1 MGKKRTGRSGGK
13 VITIIDIARDA
24 GVSPS
29 TVSRVLS
36 GNPRVDAA
44 MRAAVEAAAKRLNY
58 RPNMVAQG
66 LVRGRSNTI
75 GVLTQNMNSLFYG
88 EMVIGIEQQL
98 YQTGYFPLLASGNW
112 NLPNLPTELDA
123 LDVLLGRQIDGLII
137 LGGQLPDERLQGVAA
152 QLPLILVGRT
162 AAGLEDRCLQIDNY
176 QGAYSAVQYLLQSGH
191 TRIAHI
197 TGKMV
202 QTDAQARYAGYCAAL
217 EDAGVGI
224 DPQLIVEGTFQEQ
237 GGIQAI
243 EVLLE
248 RGVQMSAVF
257 AANDPLAYGARLAL
271 FRHGIRVPD
280 DISLV
285 GFDDQSNSVY
295 CIPPL
300 TTVRQPALEMG
311 AAAAAAMLRLL
322 AGEPLGLP
330 TIATELV
337 IRESTRQR

>member
-1 MGKKRTGRSGGK
+1 MGKKRTERSSG

-36 GNPRVDAA
+36 GNPKVDAA
-44 MRAAVEAAAKRLNY
+44 MRDAVEASAKRLNY

-98 YQTGYFPLLASGNW
+98 YPTGYFPLLASGNW
-112 NLPNLPTELDA
+112 NLPNFQTEIDA

-137 LGGQLPDERLQGVAA
+137 LGGQLADERLQTVAA

-162 AAGLEDRCLQIDNY
+162 AAGLEEQSLQIDNR
-176 QGAYSAVQYLLQSGH
+176 QGAYAAVRYLVDSGH

-197 TGKMV
+197 TGKMD
-202 QTDAQARYAGYCAAL
+202 QPDAQARYAGYCAAL
-217 EDAGVGI
+217 EDAGVGV

-237 GGIQAI
+237 GGIRAVD
-243 EVLLE
+243 VLVE
-248 RGVQMSAVF
+248 RGVELSAIF
-257 AANDPLAYGARLAL
+257 AANDSMAHGARLAL
-271 FRHGIRVPD
+271 FRHGLQVPG

-300 TTVRQPALEMG
+300 TTVRQPALELG
-311 AAAAAAMLRLL
+311 ASAAAAMLRALE
-322 AGEPLGLP
+322 GKPMDLP
-330 TIATELV
+330 TITTELIV
-337 IRESTRQR
+337 RESTRRR

>member
-1 MGKKRTGRSGGK
+1 MGKKRTERSGSS

-36 GNPRVDAA
+36 GNPRVDED
-44 MRAAVEAAAKRLNY
+44 MRAAVQASAKKLNY

-137 LGGQLPDERLQGVAA
+137 LAGQLPDERLRAVAA
-152 QLPLILVGRT
+152 QLPLILVART

-176 QGAYSAVQYLLQSGH
+176 QAAYAAVQYLLQSGH
-191 TRIAHI
+191 RRIAHI
-197 TGKMV
+197 TGKML
-202 QTDAQARYAGYCAAL
+202 QTDAQDRYAGYCAAL
-217 EDAGVGI
+217 EDAGVGV

-237 GGIQAI
+237 GGIRAI
-243 EVLLE
+243 ETLLE
-248 RGVQMSAVF
+248 RGVEMSAIF
-257 AANDPLAYGARLAL
+257 AANDSMAHGARLAL
-271 FRHGIRVPD
+271 FRHGIQVPA

-322 AGEPLGLP
+322 AGEPLALP
-330 TIATELV
+330 TIATDLI

>member
-1 MGKKRTGRSGGK
+1 MAKKRTERSTSS

-36 GNPRVDAA
+36 GNSRVDAA
-44 MRAAVEAAAKRLNY
+44 MRAAVEASANKLNY
-58 RPNMVAQG
+58 RPNLGAQG

-98 YQTGYFPLLASGNW
+98 YQTAYFPLLASGNW
-112 NLPNLPTELDA
+112 NLPNFQTELDA
-123 LDVLLGRQIDGLII
+123 LDVLLRRQIDGLII
-137 LGGQLPDERLQGVAA
+137 LCGQLPDARLQAVAT

-162 AAGLEDRCLQIDNY
+162 AAGLEDHCLQIDNY
-176 QGAYSAVQYLLQSGH
+176 QGAYSAVHYLVQIGH
-191 TRIAHI
+191 TQIAHI
-197 TGKMV
+197 TGDMS
-202 QTDAQARYAGYCAAL
+202 QTDAQDRYAGYRAAL
-217 EDAGVGI
+217 EDAGIGS
-224 DPQLIVEGTFQEQ
+224 DPRLIVEGTFQEQ
-237 GGIQAI
+237 GGIQGV
-243 EVLLE
+243 ETLLE
-248 RGVQMSAVF
+248 RGIAMSAIF
-257 AANDPLAYGARLAL
+257 AANDSMAHGARLAL
-271 FRHGIRVPD
+271 FRHGLQVPD

-300 TTVRQPALEMG
+300 TTVRQPVFEMG
-311 AAAAAAMLRLL
+311 AGAAAAMLRILEGQPL
-322 AGEPLGLP
+322 ALP
-330 TIATELV
+330 TITTELI